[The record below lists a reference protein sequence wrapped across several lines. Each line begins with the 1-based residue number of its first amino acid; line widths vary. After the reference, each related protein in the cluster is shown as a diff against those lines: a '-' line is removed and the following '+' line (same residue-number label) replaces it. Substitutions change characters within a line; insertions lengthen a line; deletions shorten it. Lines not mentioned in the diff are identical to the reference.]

1 MIWDVLTLVLTG
13 LPFIAAGVALG
24 VAAGALPGFG
34 ASNTLIILLPLTL
47 VMPTESAL
55 VMIVGLFVGARLGGA
70 TPAILI
76 NVPGT
81 ASGAVTAMEGYPMRQ
96 QGLAGRAL
104 GIALQASV
112 LGSFCSGL
120 VALVAAPL
128 IADIAVRFS
137 APEIFALTI
146 FSIAMVGQ
154 ISGDNLIKGWLAG
167 AGGLLIGSVG
177 VDPMWGVERGTFG
190 FIELYDGIPVIAALV
205 GLYAVTE
212 VMMLAE
218 THLKTGTAKVPAVS
232 RLSDLW
238 GGCRYVFSRP
248 VDLIRSTAIGTF
260 IGALPGAG
268 ANIAS
273 FLSYQQAITFSPSAE
288 DQARFG
294 KGNPRGIIASEA
306 ADNANASGALVPMMT
321 LGIPG
326 SASTAVMLLIM
337 TAHGLNVG
345 PTLFIESPVIAY
357 AILAAIPI
365 AALLLMGIGM
375 VSVFAA
381 IRLVLVPPAMLA
393 VIIAVFSL
401 AGAYAARYLEFDIG
415 LALCFG
421 LLGYIMRK
429 EGYPP
434 QALLIGVILAPAV
447 ESNFFIGLREGF
459 GSPSVFF
466 TRPIALTI
474 WALLIASTLFIAWKK
489 REAARRMERS

>member
-1 MIWDVLTLVLTG
+1 MIWDVLTLVFNG

-24 VAAGALPGFG
+24 VVAGALPGFG
-34 ASNTLIILLPLTL
+34 ASNTLIVLLPLTL
-47 VMPTESAL
+47 IMPTESAL
-55 VMIVGLFVGARLGGA
+55 VMIVGLFVGVRLGGA

-120 VALVAAPL
+120 VALLAAPL
-128 IADIAVRFS
+128 IADMALKFS

-154 ISGDNLIKGWLAG
+154 ISGDNLLKGWLAG
-167 AGGLLIGSVG
+167 AGGLLVGSVG
-177 VDPMWGVERGTFG
+177 IDPMWGVERGTFG
-190 FIELYDGIPVIAALV
+190 FIELYDGIPVVAALV

-212 VMMLAE
+212 VMVLAE
-218 THLKTGTAKVPAVS
+218 AHAKAGNAPLPAAS
-232 RLSDLW
+232 RMRELW
-238 GGCRYVFSRP
+238 DGCLYVFTRP

-273 FLSYQQAITFSPSAE
+273 FLSYQQAITFSPTVE
-288 DQARFG
+288 DQAKFG

-345 PTLFIESPVIAY
+345 PTLFADSPVIAY
-357 AILAAIPI
+357 AILAAIPV
-365 AALLLMGIGM
+365 AALLLFGIGFF
-375 VSVFAA
+375 SVFAA

-393 VIIAVFSL
+393 VVIAVFSL

-415 LALCFG
+415 LALAFG
-421 LLGYIMRK
+421 LIGYLMRK

-459 GSPSVFF
+459 GSPTVFF
-466 TRPIALTI
+466 TRPIALAI
-474 WALLIASTLFIAWKK
+474 WALLVVSTVFIARKK
-489 REAARRMERS
+489 RDAARKLEQP